1 MPSITLNLTDAD
13 AALLARVQRRLGLG
27 TANAAAEWLLKAR
40 MQRAARTTNGRG
52 RPLFM
57 LPRSMA
63 SVGGPKRGNP

>member
-1 MPSITLNLTDAD
+1 MPKLILNLTDAD

-27 TANAAAEWLLKAR
+27 TASAAAEWLLKAR
-40 MQRAARTTNGRG
+40 MQRAARATNGRG

-63 SVGGPKRGNP
+63 GVTSHDRGNP